1 MDLDRIIHEPAR
13 LRIAM
18 ILSAVDRA
26 DFNFLVSTL
35 GLTRGNLNS
44 HMNRLERAGYV
55 DVFKSFRGKLPYTE
69 YALTRA
75 GREALDGYWLA
86 LDQVRATNGVGMKI
100 GDR

>member
-35 GLTRGNLNS
+35 GLTKGNLNS

-55 DVFKSFRGKLPYTE
+55 DVYKTFRGKLPYTE
-69 YALTRA
+69 YALTLA
-75 GREALDGYWLA
+75 GRDALDEYWSA
-86 LDQVRATNGVGMKI
+86 LDQVRATNGVEMK
-100 GDR
+100 

>member
-1 MDLDRIIHEPAR
+1 MELDRIIHEPAR

-35 GLTRGNLNS
+35 GLTKGNLNS

-55 DVFKSFRGKLPYTE
+55 DVYKTFRGKLPYTE
-69 YALTRA
+69 YALTRV
-75 GREALDGYWLA
+75 GREALDEYWSA
-86 LDQVRATNGVGMKI
+86 LDQVRATNGVGMK
-100 GDR
+100 